1 MQNPILDKKR
11 KAIQIRVSRPFQD
24 PIHINQINS
33 NKFVYLKKNW
43 FFGKSNFYIL
53 AATTFSSYFNVLMY
67 VNGCLIDHCPRD
79 TKKHFVCRMVC
90 C

>member
-11 KAIQIRVSRPFQD
+11 KAIQIRVSRPFKY

-33 NKFVYLKKNW
+33 STCGRIG

-53 AATTFSSYFNVLMY
+53 AATPFF
-67 VNGCLIDHCPRD
+67 I
-79 TKKHFVCRMVC
+79 F
-90 C
+90 

>member
-11 KAIQIRVSRPFQD
+11 KAIQIRVSRPFQY

-33 NKFVYLKKNW
+33 STCGRIG

-53 AATTFSSYFNVLMY
+53 AATPFF
-67 VNGCLIDHCPRD
+67 I
-79 TKKHFVCRMVC
+79 F
-90 C
+90 